1 MDWPACKKYHPIAH
15 APASARH
22 IFILHGLAS
31 MQQIIYH
38 PIAHA
43 LASARHISILH
54 GLASMQK

>member
-22 IFILHGLAS
+22 IIILHGLAS